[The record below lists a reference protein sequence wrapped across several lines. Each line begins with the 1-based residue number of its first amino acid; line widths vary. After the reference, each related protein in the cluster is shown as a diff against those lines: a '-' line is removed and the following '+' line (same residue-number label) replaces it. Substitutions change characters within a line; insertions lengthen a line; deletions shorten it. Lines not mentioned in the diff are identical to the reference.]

1 MGGVLHQREDE
12 SGSTTSGGGWNPCA
26 KGSAGA
32 FTGISKKDYRAHPKV
47 VKSRYVN
54 HAAMAD
60 TSAEVGA
67 LARPQTEGGDPFGT
81 HRTVE
86 PRGALPQPASRV
98 DNDFSRIY
106 AGELLLAVDTL
117 NVDAASFRQME
128 EAGAK
133 IGEAAEAAVSRNVL
147 ETIASRGKQH
157 NPVTGSGGMLLGR
170 VLQVASDRADA
181 ATLKPG
187 DRVAT
192 LVSLSLTPLRVD
204 RVLAVRI
211 ASAQLDVEG
220 EAVLFASGAYARM
233 PSDLPERLALA
244 VLDVAGA
251 APQVARLV
259 KPGASV
265 CIFGAGGKSG
275 ILCAAEARRAGGPS
289 ARVIGV
295 ETHEPYAADLRALGL
310 CDEVLSLDARDPVA
324 ARVAVLAANGGREVD
339 LSLSCVNVTD
349 AEMSAIMVTRDR
361 GIAYFFAMSTSFTK
375 AALGAEG
382 VSKDVDLVIGNG
394 YAVGH
399 ADHSLAMMREMPT
412 IRALFEK
419 RYG

>member
-1 MGGVLHQREDE
+1 
-12 SGSTTSGGGWNPCA
+12 
-26 KGSAGA
+26 
-32 FTGISKKDYRAHPKV
+32 
-47 VKSRYVN
+47 
-54 HAAMAD
+54 MAD
-60 TSAEVGA
+60 TSAKVGA
-67 LARPQTEGGDPFGT
+67 TSRGPRSHTEGGDPFGA

-86 PRGALPQPASRV
+86 PKGALPQPAWRL
-98 DNDFSRIY
+98 DNDFSKIY

-128 EAGAK
+128 E
-133 IGEAAEAAVSRNVL
+133 EAAKADEGPEVGVSRRVR
-147 ETIASRGKQH
+147 ETIAARGKQH

-170 VLQVASDRADA
+170 VIEAAPDRADA
-181 ATLKPG
+181 VALRPG

-204 RVLAVRI
+204 RVLAVRP

-220 EAVLFASGAYARM
+220 EAILFASGAYARM
-233 PSDLPERLALA
+233 PDDMPERLALA

-275 ILCAAEARRAGGPS
+275 ILCAAEARRSGGPS

-295 ETHEPYAADLRALGL
+295 ETHEPYANDLRALGL

-324 ARVAVLAANGGREVD
+324 ARTAVLAANGGKEVD
-339 LSLSCVNVTD
+339 LALSCVNVTD

-361 GIAYFFAMSTSFTK
+361 GTTYFFAMSTSFTK

-394 YAVGH
+394 FATGH
-399 ADHSLAMMREMPT
+399 AEHSLAMMRDMPA